1 MKLINY
7 IKLYLFI
14 FLKKTLFK
22 FKLFESFYNEFL
34 NQEKFLDLIKKK
46 FSQKNFN
53 ECYDV
58 IHKYLKFTN
67 VYTYKVSN
75 VTLSKSFEN
84 FKYNEDLKKKI
95 LSVNEIYNNHEYVP
109 KFVKFNNKNI
119 LKNKFSDNKINLV
132 TNLNVDGNICESDI
146 AFSFVESSKKV
157 NLDLNLIPVDYF
169 HSDFLNENNKKII
182 DNLADFINRSDEVFL
197 INCNWKYITT
207 TSSFAYFLSKLT
219 DKENIIFF
227 HYDAWGKNK
236 TFLDQI
242 STHFTKSKFLM
253 CQNNL
258 LDKKFLNKIKSRL
271 LLLPVVCDYNN
282 IEKNYP
288 TSSEVNLGFLGSQD
302 VFLRIVWLSQIKHKY
317 NDLYI
322 EDLNKNEK
330 SLKKM
335 LDFYKKFKN
344 FNLSLNFSSRNK
356 VDRLVVGRVF
366 ESIAHRHVLLEEKN
380 PSIDL
385 FLLEYLNFIPIN
397 NVNEVLLINDF
408 FIKNQNIFKQI
419 IKKNI
424 HLTNKYFN
432 AKFFWDTLRKFIN

>member
-1 MKLINY
+1 
-7 IKLYLFI
+7 
-14 FLKKTLFK
+14 
-22 FKLFESFYNEFL
+22 
-34 NQEKFLDLIKKK
+34 
-46 FSQKNFN
+46 
-53 ECYDV
+53 
-58 IHKYLKFTN
+58 
-67 VYTYKVSN
+67 
-75 VTLSKSFEN
+75 
-84 FKYNEDLKKKI
+84 
-95 LSVNEIYNNHEYVP
+95 
-109 KFVKFNNKNI
+109 
-119 LKNKFSDNKINLV
+119 
-132 TNLNVDGNICESDI
+132 
-146 AFSFVESSKKV
+146 
-157 NLDLNLIPVDYF
+157 
-169 HSDFLNENNKKII
+169 
-182 DNLADFINRSDEVFL
+182 
-197 INCNWKYITT
+197 
-207 TSSFAYFLSKLT
+207 
-219 DKENIIFF
+219 
-227 HYDAWGKNK
+227 
-236 TFLDQI
+236 
-242 STHFTKSKFLM
+242 
-253 CQNNL
+253 
-258 LDKKFLNKIKSRL
+258 
-271 LLLPVVCDYNN
+271 
-282 IEKNYP
+282 
-288 TSSEVNLGFLGSQD
+288 LGSQD

-335 LDFYKKFKN
+335 MDFYKKFKN